1 MLPIRSDAHTSF
13 KNSRQPHRARNAV
26 RWDDYRGTPRSLI
39 VAERSPAAAVQLHI
53 AREGL
58 SGNDHLFRFART
70 TTQKEHARACGIGGL
85 SGYTI
90 HDHRHTA
97 AVHLARAGMPLH
109 LLQQQ
114 LGHANI
120 SQTMRYAQFHLSYS
134 DVADY
139 FDRVSESLGLQSK
152 PTFSQAP
159 RA

>member
-1 MLPIRSDAHTSF
+1 
-13 KNSRQPHRARNAV
+13 
-26 RWDDYRGTPRSLI
+26 
-39 VAERSPAAAVQLHI
+39 
-53 AREGL
+53 
-58 SGNDHLFRFART
+58 
-70 TTQKEHARACGIGGL
+70 
-85 SGYTI
+85 
-90 HDHRHTA
+90 
-97 AVHLARAGMPLH
+97 MPLH